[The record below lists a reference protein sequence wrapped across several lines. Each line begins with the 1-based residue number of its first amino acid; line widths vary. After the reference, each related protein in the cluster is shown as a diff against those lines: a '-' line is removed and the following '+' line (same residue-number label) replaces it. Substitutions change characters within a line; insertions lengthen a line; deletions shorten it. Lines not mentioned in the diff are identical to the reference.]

1 MWYDSILDRIKKLSV
16 RVIEAEIVVN
26 PVNVNNVSGHKKE
39 NINKFKDLYDI
50 QIRVKQ
56 DSNIPEGTF
65 EMNVIKSYRDYKYW

>member
-1 MWYDSILDRIKKLSV
+1 MWYDSILDRIKRLSV

-50 QIRVKQ
+50 EIRVKQ
-56 DSNIPEGTF
+56 DQNIPEGTF

>member
-1 MWYDSILDRIKKLSV
+1 MWYDSILDRIKHLSV

-50 QIRVKQ
+50 EIKIKQ

-65 EMNVIKSYRDYKYW
+65 ELNVIKSYSDYKYW

>member
-16 RVIEAEIVVN
+16 RVIEAEIIVN

-50 QIRVKQ
+50 EIRVKQ
-56 DSNIPEGTF
+56 DPNIPEGTF

>member
-16 RVIEAEIVVN
+16 RVIEAEIIVN

-50 QIRVKQ
+50 EIRVKQ
-56 DSNIPEGTF
+56 DQNIPEGTF